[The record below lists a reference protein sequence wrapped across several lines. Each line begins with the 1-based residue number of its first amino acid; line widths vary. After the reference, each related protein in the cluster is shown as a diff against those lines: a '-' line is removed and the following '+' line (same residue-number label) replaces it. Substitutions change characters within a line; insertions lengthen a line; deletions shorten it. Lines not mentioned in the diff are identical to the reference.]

1 MPRRNLGSRSRSRS
15 PDRLAQ
21 LQERLRRL
29 ERRFQEADETLE
41 EHGGAGGSQ
50 AHSAEELSALK
61 HAWAGGELRLAMQ
74 ELRAAREGS
83 SAEAPEPQQ
92 LEGLRRAARLASR
105 RAAEARAAAV
115 ECAVEECLRYVG

>member
-50 AHSAEELSALK
+50 AHAAEELSALK

-74 ELRAAREGS
+74 ELHAAREGS

-92 LEGLRRAARLASR
+92 LAGLRRAARLASR